1 MSNARIMLAKKK
13 VQGVKTIEP
22 DAHVITALY
31 LMRVHNIGA
40 LVVMHEGAFL
50 GIITERDV
58 VRKLEIMGRSA
69 QFTLVRDIW
78 TCCDDIATV
87 SPDATFQDCLD
98 LMSTKNVRHVPVIE
112 GEGEHAKVI
121 GVISIRDIVNELAT
135 KQIKND
141 DTRENLPPS

>member
-1 MSNARIMLAKKK
+1 MSNVRIMLANKK

-31 LMRVHNIGA
+31 LMKNHNIGA

-50 GIITERDV
+50 GIVTERDV
-58 VRKLEIMGRSA
+58 VRKLDILGRDA
-69 QFTLVRDIW
+69 GHTLIRDIW

-98 LMSTKNVRHVPVIE
+98 LMATKNIRHIPVID
-112 GEGEHAKVI
+112 GEGEYAKVI
-121 GVISIRDIVNELAT
+121 GVISIRDIVTELAT
-135 KQIKND
+135 KRIANEN
-141 DTRENLPPS
+141 TIENLPRS